1 MVVDLGADTS
11 VEEASMEVDLGAAVT
26 SVEEASVAV
35 SAEGATSQVD
45 PDLRILRAEVRA
57 LQGGLACL
65 Q

>member
-1 MVVDLGADTS
+1 MVVVLGAVTS
-11 VEEASMEVDLGAAVT
+11 AEEASIAVDLGAAVT

-45 PDLRILRAEVRA
+45 PELRI